1 MWGEWLEKGKELASK
16 AQAAAL
22 ELDKQINQSVGITD
36 APTLTSELIAEDDDD
51 DILND
56 AWDGDNDDL
65 AALDDDFDE
74 KVTAEESIKEDHE
87 KGTTLHAS
95 ETTVSD
101 HSAQNDAGEHADKL
115 ADSTDV
121 VEIHENV
128 DDVLENNEEATY
140 EGLFLEKSDENKSTD
155 EAADSSPFASI
166 ESTTTSAEIDLHGSA
181 ENAQGEQKD
190 DSETSIDNRSLQEE
204 GWGTGNDELDL
215 IDTSET
221 AFNNDNP
228 LEKVSEIVALSEMLD
243 SNIAVATHAEAT
255 IVNNITPAQSEYEQN
270 DITTSTPDNQPA
282 TEVTEKIAEHEE
294 SQTEGDLPP
303 PLDGSRKDAE
313 NDKSVHVLE
322 AQIEE
327 LNKLLQQREEQL
339 MNKTEQ
345 LTEMTSMF
353 ESEKQQLLQK
363 VASTKEEAMRRTQKA
378 KERVEAMEARLKEL
392 ARQSTAGDQDA
403 AKQAEIIAALRE
415 EGEKL
420 AHKQA
425 EMEKA
430 VRTAKGEAR
439 NLREE
444 LEDERTAKDSALEKI
459 ASLESELK
467 RTKDDLS
474 SARRGESHAEK
485 LDAELRHLTEENN
498 TKAATILLLEQQV
511 NELKENMKSQEAALH
526 EIQQGASIESERE
539 IKKMRKEHNDAISDL
554 ETKLHTTEREAGI
567 REDALR
573 HEIAEL
579 RKRWQDSVRR
589 ADALSMDIQSST
601 APLLRQIE
609 SAERQSRSRAA
620 AWAEIESSLRSQ
632 LEETVISNEQLL
644 KEKGDLKTRN
654 ARAERAVKEYETEL
668 KSLKIKLDD
677 QIEMSRELQVRAH
690 DLEIQNTKLK
700 EEYSE
705 VQRLANEGASKV
717 RSEMSQTVM
726 ESEERHR
733 IQVESIRRELGLERE
748 KRSLLEKQVEEL
760 LDKAGMIIPPQLSL
774 PSHIPASQPARL
786 RQSDNQFDIL
796 NEALGGLG
804 SDEEDEDNEDKAINQ
819 QGDAHGSFAALAELT
834 SRLKAAKVELGVLK
848 KQLVEAQGARDRMA
862 VELNET
868 RSAKEK
874 LLLFETRVQELTRE
888 NEEMAIEIQSLQED
902 IAEVKEMY
910 RTQLNVLLEEKAS
923 RNGDNVEVFESPVGS
938 NEIELENVLLE
949 DESKI

>member
-36 APTLTSELIAEDDDD
+36 APALTSELIAEDDDD
-51 DILND
+51 ILND
-56 AWDGDNDDL
+56 AWGGDNDDL
-65 AALDDDFDE
+65 AALDDEFDE
-74 KVTAEESIKEDHE
+74 KVTAQESVEEDSD
-87 KGTTLHAS
+87 KGATVHAS
-95 ETTVSD
+95 ETPVSD
-101 HSAQNDAGEHADKL
+101 HLAQNDDGEQVDDL
-115 ADSTDV
+115 ADSNDLA
-121 VEIHENV
+121 EIHATI
-128 DDVLENNEEATY
+128 DDVLEKDEGATD
-140 EGLFLEKSDENKSTD
+140 EGLPIKKNDEN
-155 EAADSSPFASI
+155 
-166 ESTTTSAEIDLHGSA
+166 ESTGGGAISSFAPVESTITGTGIDLHGPV
-181 ENAQGEQKD
+181 ENAGDEPKD
-190 DSETSIDNRSLQEE
+190 HSETVHDDVIHQEE
-204 GWGTGNDELDL
+204 GWGTGNDDLDL
-215 IDTSET
+215 IDTSEN
-221 AFNNDNP
+221 AFTSDHP
-228 LEKVSEIVALSEMLD
+228 LEEGGEIVTPSEMPD
-243 SNIAVATHAEAT
+243 SNTAVATHAEAT
-255 IVNNITPAQSEYEQN
+255 VVDSSILAETEYEQN
-270 DITTSTPDNQPA
+270 DIPTSTSDDQPD
-282 TEVTEKIAEHEE
+282 TEVTEQITLQEK
-294 SQTEGDLPP
+294 SQTEGDSPP
-303 PLDGSRKDAE
+303 PLDGSRKDGDHAQ
-313 NDKSVHVLE
+313 NVHVLE

-327 LNKLLQQREEQL
+327 LNNLLRQREEQL

-363 VASTKEEAMRRTQKA
+363 VANTKEEAMRRTQKA

-439 NLREE
+439 SLREE
-444 LEDERTAKDSALEKI
+444 LEDERTAKDNALEKI
-459 ASLESELK
+459 VSLESELK
-467 RTKDDLS
+467 KTKDDLS

-539 IKKMRKEHNDAISDL
+539 VKKIRKEHNDAISDL

-620 AWAEIESSLRSQ
+620 AWAELESSLRSQ
-632 LEETVISNEQLL
+632 LEEAVISNEQLL

-654 ARAERAVKEYETEL
+654 SRAERAVKEYETEL
-668 KSLKIKLDD
+668 KSLNIKLDD
-677 QIEMSRELQVRAH
+677 QIEMNRELQVRAN
-690 DLEIQNTKLK
+690 DLEIQNAKLK

-717 RSEMSQTVM
+717 RSEMSQTVI

-733 IQVESIRRELGLERE
+733 AQIESIRRELGQERE

-760 LDKAGMIIPPQLSL
+760 LDKAGMIIPPQLTLS
-774 PSHIPASQPARL
+774 SHIPESQPARL

-804 SDEEDEDNEDKAINQ
+804 SDEEDEDTEDQAMNQ

-834 SRLKAAKVELGVLK
+834 SRLKAAKIELDVLK
-848 KQLVEAQGARDRMA
+848 KQLVEAQSARDRMA
-862 VELNET
+862 IELNET
-868 RSAKEK
+868 RGAKEK
-874 LLLFETRVQELTRE
+874 LPLFEKRVQELTRE

-910 RTQLNVLLEEKAS
+910 RTQLNVLLEEKAP
-923 RNGDNVEVFESPVGS
+923 RNGDNVEVIESAVCS
-938 NEIELENVLLE
+938 NETENLQLE